1 MALARRAAIVAATV
15 VSTPGV
21 LLAIAA
27 CLYILYS
34 VVTEPWYREW
44 FASYGTTMAALY
56 VAFVA
61 GVIALACLATRSTRG
76 LLAMILAAAG
86 FAAACALD
94 FELHDEAERVL
105 PFGLL
110 FLPYIAWAIAWMVLR
125 SRPAPPPEQEWQDTV
140 M

>member
-1 MALARRAAIVAATV
+1 MALARRVAIVAATV
-15 VSTPGV
+15 VSAPGV
-21 LLAIAA
+21 LLAAGA

-34 VVTEPWYREW
+34 LLTEPWYRAW

-61 GVIALACLATRSTRG
+61 GVIAIASLATRRARG
-76 LLAMILAAAG
+76 LLALA
-86 FAAACALD
+86 
-94 FELHDEAERVL
+94 FELHDEADRVL

-110 FLPYIAWAIAWMVLR
+110 FGPYIAWVVAWMVLR
-125 SRPAPPPEQEWQDTV
+125 SRPAPPPSPQWQDTR

>member
-1 MALARRAAIVAATV
+1 MALTRRVTIVAATV
-15 VSTPGV
+15 VSAPGV
-21 LLAIAA
+21 LLAAAA
-27 CLYILYS
+27 CLYIFHS
-34 VVTEPWYREW
+34 IVTEEWYRAW
-44 FASYGTTMAALY
+44 FFAYGTKMAALY

-61 GVIALACLATRSTRG
+61 GVVAIASLAVHGTRSSV
-76 LLAMILAAAG
+76 AAILAAIG

-110 FLPYIAWAIAWMVLR
+110 FGPYIAWAVAWIVLR
-125 SRPAPPPEQEWQDTV
+125 SRPAPPPEPEWQDSR

>member
-1 MALARRAAIVAATV
+1 MALARRVAIVAATV
-15 VSTPGV
+15 VSAPGV
-21 LLAIAA
+21 LLAAGA

-34 VVTEPWYREW
+34 LLTEPWYRAW

-61 GVIALACLATRSTRG
+61 GVIAIASLATRRARG
-76 LLAMILAAAG
+76 LLAIAVAAAG

-110 FLPYIAWAIAWMVLR
+110 FGPYIAWAIAWLVLGT
-125 SRPAPPPEQEWQDTV
+125 RPAPPPSPQWQDTR